1 MNPKNLNKYFEQYY
15 KNPDKI
21 FYEKDAHEFLSHYK
35 LDILFKILY
44 CEFYLGIN
52 KSKINKILYYL
63 HLKRWQNFIGKDSNK
78 FSYKDYIDSF
88 HSVIESIKSK
98 NFQSTISIIPVNQ
111 DNFLIDGSHRLAT
124 SVVLNKTV
132 DIYKFN
138 TKSPSHDL
146 NRIDSL
152 FNFKKYPYILD
163 YLIMTFIKYNK
174 NLRIFILFPIRDK
187 SHDKEAINVLQK
199 YGDIVMTK
207 SLNIVSKINA
217 YHITKNFYFG
227 AEWIGN
233 LNNGYKG
240 ALWKS
245 QVCFSNQNPRADIIL
260 FSPRNGFTNKDG
272 LKQIKEEIRSLYK
285 IRFHSIHS
293 SDDQSETIRYSKLF
307 FHELSNTLLSKRKN
321 NFFIQFENLLET
333 LIKEKINENNFV
345 FSGSTVLAALGCR
358 RPKDFDVI
366 HLGEDIPHI
375 NLSSHNSQLRF
386 LRFKKN
392 ELIFNPKNY
401 FYYMG
406 FKFLKPSIVLELK
419 RNRYKIK
426 PEAKDLEDIK
436 TLEEFTY
443 SLN

>member
-1 MNPKNLNKYFEQYY
+1 M
-15 KNPDKI
+15 
-21 FYEKDAHEFLSHYK
+21 
-35 LDILFKILY
+35 
-44 CEFYLGIN
+44 
-52 KSKINKILYYL
+52 
-63 HLKRWQNFIGKDSNK
+63 
-78 FSYKDYIDSF
+78 
-88 HSVIESIKSK
+88 
-98 NFQSTISIIPVNQ
+98 
-111 DNFLIDGSHRLAT
+111 
-124 SVVLNKTV
+124 

-285 IRFHSIHS
+285 IRFHMH
-293 SDDQSETIRYSKLF
+293 TFIRRSV
-307 FHELSNTLLSKRKN
+307 R
-321 NFFIQFENLLET
+321 
-333 LIKEKINENNFV
+333 
-345 FSGSTVLAALGCR
+345 
-358 RPKDFDVI
+358 
-366 HLGEDIPHI
+366 
-375 NLSSHNSQLRF
+375 
-386 LRFKKN
+386 
-392 ELIFNPKNY
+392 NY
-401 FYYMG
+401 
-406 FKFLKPSIVLELK
+406 
-419 RNRYKIK
+419 
-426 PEAKDLEDIK
+426 
-436 TLEEFTY
+436 
-443 SLN
+443 